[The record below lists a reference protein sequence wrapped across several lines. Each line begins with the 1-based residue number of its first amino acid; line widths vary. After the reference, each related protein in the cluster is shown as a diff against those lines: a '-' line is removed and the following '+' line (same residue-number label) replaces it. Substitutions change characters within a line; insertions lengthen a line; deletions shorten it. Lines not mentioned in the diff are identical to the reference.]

1 MKPFTALRYGLAR
14 LLVKG
19 MAWSYTPTWV
29 YRGVLS
35 PVFATLVKEGY
46 AKNAAFFACVSA
58 LAFSFPEPPMHVYD
72 GEGEHAERLDAHPL
86 RTLITKPNADM
97 GEAELKLF
105 IIVWLAIGGNCYLHK
120 LRNASGRVIGL
131 RPYHD
136 GVMRAESAGDGADS
150 WIVRYW
156 FRQSDGT
163 EAPVPREDII
173 HLRWPSPDPRQPWT
187 AQPPIIAAAREVD
200 ADNEA
205 SRYIATLLQNDAIPR
220 TVITQSKDMALT
232 PAEVSTMKAEWAQQF
247 GGDNRGGVAVL
258 EAGVTVTR
266 LAMDME
272 QLGMAALHDIPE
284 QRICAVMRVPP
295 SVAGLGDDPTYANSE
310 EAWSRFTMGTLA
322 PLWRIVESALTADLG
337 VEFGGVVLRHDLSR
351 VRAFQEDETA
361 RQGRIDASFTA
372 GYLSFQAARGLIGQ
386 PAEPAPDELFMTAA
400 GLVPYV
406 LLRPSVSGEPAAK
419 SGAPILGYH
428 IETGVVSRNEARA
441 QLGLPPEDDSQDSQ
455 MRRLQSVFAVMT
467 AAIGAGYTPDEART
481 LVGMAGAPKARA
493 PLALE
498 AKALEGLDGDRVAA
512 IERRIEAELRT
523 YLTNEYATAATGVEQ
538 QGEA

>member
-14 LLVKG
+14 LLAKG

-29 YRGVLS
+29 YRSVLS

-46 AKNAAFFACVSA
+46 AKNAAFFSCVSA
-58 LAFSFPEPPMHVYD
+58 LAFSFPEPPMYVFD

-86 RTLITKPNADM
+86 RALIAKPNPDM

-105 IIVWLAIGGNCYLHK
+105 IVVWLAIGGNCYLHK
-120 LRNASGRVIGL
+120 LRNRSGRVIGL

-136 GVMRAESAGDGADS
+136 GVMRPVPIDDPDGVDDGTGS
-150 WIVRYW
+150 WVSHYM

-163 EAPVPREDII
+163 ETRVERDDVI
-173 HLRWPSPDPRQPWT
+173 HLRWPSPDPKEPWT

-232 PAEVSTMKAEWAQQF
+232 PAEVATMKAEWAQQF

-310 EAWSRFTMGTLA
+310 EAWNRFTLGTLA
-322 PLWRIVESALTADLG
+322 PLWRIIESALTADLG
-337 VEFGGVVLRHDLSR
+337 AEFGGGVVLRHDLSR

-361 RQGRIDASFTA
+361 RWGRVNSAFIA
-372 GYLSFQAARGLIGQ
+372 GFLGFQAARGLIGQ
-386 PAEPAPDELFMTAA
+386 PAVPAPDELFLTSA
-400 GLVPYV
+400 GLVPYAT
-406 LLRPSVSGEPAAK
+406 LLP
-419 SGAPILGYH
+419 
-428 IETGVVSRNEARA
+428 
-441 QLGLPPEDDSQDSQ
+441 
-455 MRRLQSVFAVMT
+455 T
-467 AAIGAGYTPDEART
+467 AAGGEAT
-481 LVGMAGAPKARA
+481 AKQGAPKGRA

-498 AKALEGLDGDRVAA
+498 GKAAGGLDGDRVAA
-512 IERRIEAELRT
+512 VERRILAEVQD
-523 YLTNEYATAATGVEQ
+523 YLTSQYEAAAVGVEQ
-538 QGEA
+538 QGE